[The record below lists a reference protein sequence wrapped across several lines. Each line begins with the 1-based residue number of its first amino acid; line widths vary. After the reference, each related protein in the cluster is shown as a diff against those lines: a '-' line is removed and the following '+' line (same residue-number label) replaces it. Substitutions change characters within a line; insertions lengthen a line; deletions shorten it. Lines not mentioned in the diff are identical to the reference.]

1 MYFLVITV
9 YVRSLNSSETGS
21 HGNIYNRIL
30 STFLNE
36 LDGISVAGS
45 TSDDIEHSN
54 TVIVIATCKSLES
67 LDEALIRP
75 G

>member
-1 MYFLVITV
+1 MQ
-9 YVRSLNSSETGS
+9 SS
-21 HGNIYNRIL
+21 HGSLQNRVL

-36 LDGISVAGS
+36 LDGISVS
-45 TSDDIEHSN
+45 SN
-54 TVIVIATCKSLES
+54 EVGKSVEDSAVFVLAACKDLSN